1 LKFISIRLRLN
12 KFILISAKIFI
23 LVISI
28 FGTKPNLLNAE
39 DSYLNEIEIDDSTKF
54 DTSSSDLPTNP
65 FEIVEMLRRAN
76 SMNEATKPSVAIDDA
91 IKSFNEIEEKE
102 NL

>member
-1 LKFISIRLRLN
+1 M
-12 KFILISAKIFI
+12 
-23 LVISI
+23 
-28 FGTKPNLLNAE
+28 KPTFLNAE
-39 DSYLNEIEIDDSTKF
+39 DLYIDEIEIDSTTKF

-65 FEIVEMLRRAN
+65 FEIVEMIRRAN

-91 IKSFNEIEEKE
+91 LKLFNKIEEKE

>member
-1 LKFISIRLRLN
+1 MRF
-12 KFILISAKIFI
+12 
-23 LVISI
+23 
-28 FGTKPNLLNAE
+28 TLLNAE
-39 DSYLNEIEIDDSTKF
+39 ESYLNEIEIGSSTKL
-54 DTSSSDLPTNP
+54 DKSSSDLPTNP

-91 IKSFNEIEEKE
+91 LKLFNKIEEKE

>member
-1 LKFISIRLRLN
+1 MELNLKKIISILA
-12 KFILISAKIFI
+12 KTSIFLISII
-23 LVISI
+23 YM
-28 FGTKPNLLNAE
+28 KPTFLNAE
-39 DSYLNEIEIDDSTKF
+39 DLYIDEIEIDSTTKF

-65 FEIVEMLRRAN
+65 FEIVEMIRRAN

-91 IKSFNEIEEKE
+91 LKLFNKIEEKE